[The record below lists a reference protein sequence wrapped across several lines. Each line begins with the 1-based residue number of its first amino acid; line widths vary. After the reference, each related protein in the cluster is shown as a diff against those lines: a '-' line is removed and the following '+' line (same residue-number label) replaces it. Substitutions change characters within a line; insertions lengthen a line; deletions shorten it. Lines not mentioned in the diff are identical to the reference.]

1 MRHVWITGAGRGIG
15 AAIALAFAREGATLS
30 LSGRNLATL
39 NLQKQILEQACPG
52 VKVHVSVMDLVDAAS
67 VTAAYQANH
76 HALGPVD
83 VLINNAGQAL
93 SQPFAKTDMTLW
105 HQMLNVN
112 LTGTYLCIQATL
124 PDLRTPQ
131 PQRSG
136 TLVRLVGM
144 TLEARG
150 VMAPLG
156 ACCEVVGQTG
166 HRVEAEVVGFNDKV
180 LFLMPFTEPTGV
192 GPGDMVRVLSN
203 SSLVKLG
210 PELLGRVID
219 GRCQP
224 LDGKPDPGCKELL
237 SLLGRPINPMER
249 GPINKILDVGVK
261 AINGVLTL
269 GRGQRLGLVA
279 GSGVGKSVLLGMLT
293 RFTKA
298 DVVVIGLIGERGRE
312 VQAFIQESL
321 GEEGLA
327 KSVVVAA
334 PANVSPVLRLKAT
347 HLTHVIAEYFRD
359 QGKDVLMLCDS
370 LTRVAHAQREIGLA
384 IGEPP
389 TAKGYPPSV
398 FALLPNLIER
408 GGVGRH
414 GHGSITAIYTVL
426 AEGDDAADPIV
437 DIARASLDGQVM
449 LSRKLADSAHYP
461 AIDLTGSISRLMQ
474 SLLSNEDLK
483 SANKLRRLWSIYQQ
497 NVDLVQVG
505 AYENGSNPELDEA
518 IRLNDRIVSFLRQD
532 MHISQDYETT
542 RQQLR
547 ELLSQ

>member
-1 MRHVWITGAGRGIG
+1 MTDF
-15 AAIALAFAREGATLS
+15 ALAVEQS
-30 LSGRNLATL
+30 LSG
-39 NLQKQILEQACPG
+39 
-52 VKVHVSVMDLVDAAS
+52 
-67 VTAAYQANH
+67 
-76 HALGPVD
+76 
-83 VLINNAGQAL
+83 
-93 SQPFAKTDMTLW
+93 
-105 HQMLNVN
+105 
-112 LTGTYLCIQATL
+112 
-124 PDLRTPQ
+124 LRTPQ

-156 ACCEVVGQTG
+156 ACCEVVGRHG

-180 LFLMPFTEPTGV
+180 LFLMPFTEPAGV
-192 GPGDMVRVLSN
+192 GPGDMVRVVSN
-203 SSLVKLG
+203 SSLVSLG

-224 LDGKPDPGCKELL
+224 LDGKPAPVCKDLL

-261 AINGVLTL
+261 AINGILTL
-269 GRGQRLGLVA
+269 GRGQRLGLIA

-298 DVVVIGLIGERGRE
+298 DIVVIGLIGERGRE

-327 KSVVVAA
+327 KSVVIAA

-398 FALLPNLIER
+398 FGLLPNLIER

-474 SLLSNEDLK
+474 TLLSSEDLK
-483 SANKLRRLWSIYQQ
+483 SANKLRRLWSLYQQ
-497 NVDLVQVG
+497 NVDLIQVG
-505 AYENGSNPELDEA
+505 AYEHGSNPELDEA
-518 IRLNDRIVSFLRQD
+518 IRLHDRIVNFLRQD
-532 MHISQDYETT
+532 MHISQDYEVT
-542 RQQLR
+542 RAQLR
-547 ELLSQ
+547 DLLNQ

>member
-1 MRHVWITGAGRGIG
+1 MMDF
-15 AAIALAFAREGATLS
+15 AADI
-30 LSGRNLATL
+30 
-39 NLQKQILEQACPG
+39 
-52 VKVHVSVMDLVDAAS
+52 DA
-67 VTAAYQANH
+67 
-76 HALGPVD
+76 
-83 VLINNAGQAL
+83 VL
-93 SQPFAKTDMTLW
+93 P
-105 HQMLNVN
+105 H
-112 LTGTYLCIQATL
+112 
-124 PDLRTPQ
+124 LRTPQ

-156 ACCEVVGQTG
+156 ACCEVVGRHG
-166 HRVEAEVVGFNDKV
+166 HRVEAEVVGFNDKI
-180 LFLMPFTEPTGV
+180 LFLMPFTEPAGV
-192 GPGDMVRVLSN
+192 GPGDMVRVVSN
-203 SSLVKLG
+203 SSLVSLG

-224 LDGKPDPGCKELL
+224 LDGKPPPECKELL

-269 GRGQRLGLVA
+269 GRGQRLGLIA

-321 GEEGLA
+321 GEEGLS

-398 FALLPNLIER
+398 FGLLPNLIER

-474 SLLSNEDLK
+474 SLLSSEDLK

-505 AYENGSNPELDEA
+505 AYEHGSNPELDEA
-518 IRLNDRIVSFLRQD
+518 IRLHDRLVAFLRQD
-532 MHISQDYETT
+532 MHISQDYEST
-542 RQQLR
+542 RDQLR
-547 ELLSQ
+547 ALLNPT

>member
-1 MRHVWITGAGRGIG
+1 MID
-15 AAIALAFAREGATLS
+15 FADEVEQS
-30 LSGRNLATL
+30 LSG
-39 NLQKQILEQACPG
+39 
-52 VKVHVSVMDLVDAAS
+52 
-67 VTAAYQANH
+67 
-76 HALGPVD
+76 
-83 VLINNAGQAL
+83 
-93 SQPFAKTDMTLW
+93 
-105 HQMLNVN
+105 
-112 LTGTYLCIQATL
+112 
-124 PDLRTPQ
+124 LRTPQ

-156 ACCEVVGQTG
+156 ACCEVVGRHG

-180 LFLMPFTEPTGV
+180 LFLMPFTEPAGV
-192 GPGDMVRVLSN
+192 GPGDMVRVVSN
-203 SSLVKLG
+203 SSLVSLG

-224 LDGKPDPGCKELL
+224 LDGKPAPVCKDLL

-261 AINGVLTL
+261 AINGILTL
-269 GRGQRLGLVA
+269 GRGQRLGLIA

-298 DVVVIGLIGERGRE
+298 DIVIIGLIGERGRE

-327 KSVVVAA
+327 KSVVIAA

-398 FALLPNLIER
+398 FGLLPNLIER

-474 SLLSNEDLK
+474 TLLSSEDLK
-483 SANKLRRLWSIYQQ
+483 LSNKLRRLWSLYQQ
-497 NVDLVQVG
+497 NVDLIQVG

-518 IRLNDRIVSFLRQD
+518 IRLNDRIVNFLRQD
-532 MHISQDYETT
+532 MHMSQDYEVT
-542 RQQLR
+542 RSQLR
-547 ELLSQ
+547 DLLSQS

>member
-1 MRHVWITGAGRGIG
+1 MID
-15 AAIALAFAREGATLS
+15 FADAVEQS
-30 LSGRNLATL
+30 LSG
-39 NLQKQILEQACPG
+39 
-52 VKVHVSVMDLVDAAS
+52 
-67 VTAAYQANH
+67 
-76 HALGPVD
+76 
-83 VLINNAGQAL
+83 
-93 SQPFAKTDMTLW
+93 
-105 HQMLNVN
+105 
-112 LTGTYLCIQATL
+112 
-124 PDLRTPQ
+124 LRTPQ

-156 ACCEVVGQTG
+156 ACCEVVGRHG

-180 LFLMPFTEPTGV
+180 LFLMPFTEPAGV
-192 GPGDMVRVLSN
+192 GPGDMVRVVSN
-203 SSLVKLG
+203 SSLVSLG

-224 LDGKPDPGCKELL
+224 LDGKPAPICKDLL

-261 AINGVLTL
+261 AINGILTL
-269 GRGQRLGLVA
+269 GRGQRLGLIA

-298 DVVVIGLIGERGRE
+298 DIVVIGLIGERGRE

-327 KSVVVAA
+327 KSVVIAA

-398 FALLPNLIER
+398 FGLLPNLIER

-474 SLLSNEDLK
+474 TLLSSEDLK
-483 SANKLRRLWSIYQQ
+483 LSNKLRRLWSLYQQ
-497 NVDLVQVG
+497 NVDLIQVG

-518 IRLNDRIVSFLRQD
+518 IRLNDRIVNFLRQD
-532 MHISQDYETT
+532 MHISQDYEVT
-542 RQQLR
+542 RSQLR
-547 ELLSQ
+547 DLLSQS

>member
-1 MRHVWITGAGRGIG
+1 MMDF
-15 AAIALAFAREGATLS
+15 AADI
-30 LSGRNLATL
+30 
-39 NLQKQILEQACPG
+39 
-52 VKVHVSVMDLVDAAS
+52 DA
-67 VTAAYQANH
+67 
-76 HALGPVD
+76 
-83 VLINNAGQAL
+83 VL
-93 SQPFAKTDMTLW
+93 P
-105 HQMLNVN
+105 H
-112 LTGTYLCIQATL
+112 
-124 PDLRTPQ
+124 LRTPQ

-156 ACCEVVGQTG
+156 ACCEVVGRHG
-166 HRVEAEVVGFNDKV
+166 HRVEAEVVGFNDKI
-180 LFLMPFTEPTGV
+180 LFLMPFTEPAGV
-192 GPGDMVRVLSN
+192 GPGDMVRVVSN
-203 SSLVKLG
+203 SSLVSLG

-224 LDGKPDPGCKELL
+224 LDGKPPPECKELL

-269 GRGQRLGLVA
+269 GRGQRLGLIA

-398 FALLPNLIER
+398 FGLLPNLIER

-474 SLLSNEDLK
+474 SLLSSEDLK

-505 AYENGSNPELDEA
+505 AYEHGSNPELDEA
-518 IRLNDRIVSFLRQD
+518 IRLHDRIVAFLRQD
-532 MHISQDYETT
+532 MHISQDYEST
-542 RQQLR
+542 RDQLR
-547 ELLSQ
+547 ALLNQT

>member
-1 MRHVWITGAGRGIG
+1 MID
-15 AAIALAFAREGATLS
+15 FADEVDQS
-30 LSGRNLATL
+30 LSG
-39 NLQKQILEQACPG
+39 
-52 VKVHVSVMDLVDAAS
+52 
-67 VTAAYQANH
+67 
-76 HALGPVD
+76 
-83 VLINNAGQAL
+83 
-93 SQPFAKTDMTLW
+93 
-105 HQMLNVN
+105 
-112 LTGTYLCIQATL
+112 
-124 PDLRTPQ
+124 LRTPQ

-156 ACCEVVGQTG
+156 ACCEVVGRHG

-180 LFLMPFTEPTGV
+180 LFLMPFTEPAGV
-192 GPGDMVRVLSN
+192 GPGDMVRVVSN
-203 SSLVKLG
+203 SSLVSLG

-224 LDGKPDPGCKELL
+224 LDGKPAPVCNDLL

-261 AINGVLTL
+261 AINGILTL
-269 GRGQRLGLVA
+269 GRGQRLGLIA

-298 DVVVIGLIGERGRE
+298 DIVVIGLIGERGRE

-327 KSVVVAA
+327 KSVVIAA
-334 PANVSPVLRLKAT
+334 PANVSPVLRVKAT

-398 FALLPNLIER
+398 FGLLPNLIER

-474 SLLSNEDLK
+474 TLLSSEDLK
-483 SANKLRRLWSIYQQ
+483 SANKLRRLWSLYQQ
-497 NVDLVQVG
+497 NVDLIQVG

-518 IRLNDRIVSFLRQD
+518 IRLHERIVNFLRQD
-532 MHISQDYETT
+532 MHISEDYDVT
-542 RQQLR
+542 RAQLR
-547 ELLSQ
+547 ALLNQ